1 MKIIQSFI
9 SNSSSSS
16 FVVVLSDDFSLRE
29 HLTEEI
35 IEILNDD
42 YDQNEDDIDKSIK
55 LFERVFNDPE
65 NDEPLEICQ
74 YDQET
79 LFFGFSELFSKKLK
93 KNVLSE
99 SDTSSESG
107 IIIIFKKKQIN
118 AFLGG
123 LE

>member
-29 HLTEEI
+29 HLTEDVI
-35 IEILNDD
+35 QDSVGD
-42 YDQNEDDIDKSIK
+42 YDEEYADKSIK
-55 LFERVFNDPE
+55 LFERTFNDPE
-65 NDEPLEICQ
+65 NDEPLEICE
-74 YDQET
+74 YNQEI
-79 LFFGFSELFSKKLK
+79 LFCGFRELLQNKLK